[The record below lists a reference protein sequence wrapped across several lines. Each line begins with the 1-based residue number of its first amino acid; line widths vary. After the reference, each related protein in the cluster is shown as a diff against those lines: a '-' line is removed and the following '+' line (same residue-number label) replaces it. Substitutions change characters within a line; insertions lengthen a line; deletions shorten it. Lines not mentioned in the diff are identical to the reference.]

1 MQMTQN
7 PDPKW
12 AWKDGAFVPY
22 DDCTIHVRTQAVMVA
37 ASVFE
42 GIKAYWSKSEGLL
55 YLFRLEEHI
64 KRLRESMKIMRM
76 SISVPDGFGEICAEL
91 LVRNAFTDDVHMMPT
106 AYVGLG
112 QGNLAL
118 TKSAYEG
125 LFITGVSRQRSPWL
139 QKGMRVCTS
148 SWARISDI
156 NVPPRVKAAG
166 NYQNGRLALN
176 EAWANGYDNAILLN
190 ASGTV
195 AEAPAACLMM
205 VRNGQVCTPPITAGI
220 LESITRDTLMTLF
233 REKLGK
239 TVVERPIDRTELYIA
254 DEVFL
259 CGSGMEVVP
268 VVSVDQLTVGSGAKG
283 PQTQAIQD
291 AYFAVATGEDPG
303 HPEWRTAASGNFR

>member
-1 MQMTQN
+1 MTEY

-12 AWKDGAFVPY
+12 AWKDGAFVAY

-42 GIKAYWSKSEGLL
+42 GIKAYWSKSQGML
-55 YLFRLEEHI
+55 YLFRLEDHI
-64 KRLRESMKIMRM
+64 QRLRESMKIMRM
-76 SISVPDGFGEICAEL
+76 GGAIPDNFGDICAEL

-106 AYVGLG
+106 AYVGMG
-112 QGNLAL
+112 QGNVALARP
-118 TKSAYEG
+118 AHEG
-125 LFITGVSRQRSPWL
+125 LFITGVSRARSPWL
-139 QKGMRVCTS
+139 DQGMKVCTS
-148 SWARISDI
+148 SWARISDT

-190 ASGTV
+190 ASGHV
-195 AEAPAACLMM
+195 AEAPGACLMM
-205 VRNGQVCTPPITAGI
+205 VRNGQVSTPPTTAGI
-220 LESITRDTLMTLF
+220 LESITRETLMTLF

-239 TVVERPIDRTELYIA
+239 TVAERPLDRTELYIA

-268 VVSVDQLTVGSGAKG
+268 VISVDQLPVGSGKKG
-283 PQTQAIQD
+283 PLTQAIQA
-291 AYFAVATGEDPG
+291 AYFAVATGDDSA
-303 HPEWRTAASGNFR
+303 HPEWRTAVRGKAR